1 MRTKCLYITR
11 DNDFILIYVFELYLY
26 NIYSDSIIGIRKD
39 STSNSKTRYIYIIEI
54 QYRPVVLGLN
64 ITFYNK

>member
-39 STSNSKTRYIYIIEI
+39 STSNSKTRYICIIEI